1 MSCLSCLPTSKFLTP
16 QFVKPRSTKTLNN
29 WIQGHTKQDVPELS
43 PTQINLI
50 CFHKDFPLT
59 LSGHLLFVFFFLI
72 YSLFTVVPDCSS
84 FVVGRREVRSLALI
98 HTYPALCH
106 YFSNSTKL
114 CFTEETVWPVD
125 TCHCFSDYLCIAYS
139 SVYIHICISAYICH
153 ITDCVYTYVSMCQHV
168 CMSHITKIHQYFL
181 FGDKVLLCGPD
192 WPQTHSVFHAG
203 LEFTD
208 VICLAF

>member
-1 MSCLSCLPTSKFLTP
+1 M
-16 QFVKPRSTKTLNN
+16 
-29 WIQGHTKQDVPELS
+29 
-43 PTQINLI
+43 
-50 CFHKDFPLT
+50 
-59 LSGHLLFVFFFLI
+59 
-72 YSLFTVVPDCSS
+72 PDCSS

-208 VICLAF
+208 VICLAFWGLKFSDVNHHYQKVFVIWTDIIQSKL